1 MTITRRKILLA
12 VSGMTP
18 QVVTETLY
26 ALATREEPWF
36 ADEVLLLSTEEG
48 CQRARNELLHAS
60 RDMFGKFCREY
71 YPAGHQVRFDE
82 NSLQTFCG
90 PDGLPLAD
98 IRGLEESACVAD
110 QVARVVWEL
119 TQDDATE
126 LHASIAGGRKSMGF
140 LLGYSM
146 SLYGRP
152 QDRLSHV
159 LVTPAFESCNDFFY
173 RPRKSTIVHGR
184 DNKPLDTD
192 QAEVMLAE
200 IPILHLRKKIPK
212 QMLKQPASFS
222 ELVRVMNLAME
233 EPSIVFEPA
242 HKRLLCH
249 GEEIELSDINYAFYH
264 LLARKQTNGET
275 LDPRRISEDEY
286 IKLKTFGKDRLRSE
300 ELKEEHWDWLD
311 QNDDLEKLKQ
321 KRNQF
326 VTDRKNQIKEALDAK
341 LGLLGIQH
349 YEIQTESDRLWLKVE
364 SIEIR

>member
-26 ALATREEPWF
+26 ALATREDPWY

-71 YPAGHQVRFDE
+71 YPDGHKVQFDE
-82 NSLQTFCG
+82 NSLRPFCG

-173 RPRKSTIVHGR
+173 RPLASTIVHGR

-200 IPILHLRKKIPK
+200 IPILHLRQKIPK
-212 QMLKQPASFS
+212 PMLKKSASFS

-249 GEEIELSDINYAFYH
+249 GVEIELSDLNYAFYM
-264 LLARKQTNGET
+264 LLAEKQLANEDFFPEFMTDDEF
-275 LDPRRISEDEY
+275 IS
-286 IKLKTFGKDRLRSE
+286 IKKFGKDVLRAE
-300 ELKEEHWDWLD
+300 ELEEESRAWLNDKDELSKE
-311 QNDDLEKLKQ
+311 KKM
-321 KRNQF
+321 RQF
-326 VTDRKNQIKEALDAK
+326 INDRKNQIKEILDAK
-341 LGLLGIQH
+341 LGLLGLQH
-349 YEIQTESDRLWLKVE
+349 YDIQAKNKRWSLGVE
-364 SIEIR
+364 SIQIR